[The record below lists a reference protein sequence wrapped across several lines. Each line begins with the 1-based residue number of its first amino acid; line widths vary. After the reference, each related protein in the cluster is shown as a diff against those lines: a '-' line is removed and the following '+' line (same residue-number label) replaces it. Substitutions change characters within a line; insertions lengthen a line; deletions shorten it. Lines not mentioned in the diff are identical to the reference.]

1 MNVKDLEKSL
11 RNKEKKRA
19 SKKPVNAN
27 EKAIKGLD
35 QAKNKRNYNKDNGI
49 KNKYISIR
57 VTEKVY
63 NQIDAKRRSRDLR
76 STTEYLETLLRK
88 DGVKIND

>member
-1 MNVKDLEKSL
+1 MNVKELENSL
-11 RNKEKKRA
+11 KNKEKKRA

-35 QAKNKRNYNKDNGI
+35 QAKNKRVTNKNNGI
-49 KNKYISIR
+49 KDKYISIR